1 MKNIWLIGAS
11 EGIGRSLALKLDNDA
26 NNFLIISG
34 RNNERLNN
42 LSKELKKGHLVLPFD
57 VTNNDSVINAY
68 KNIKSNGLKVDMLIY
83 CAGYYKPMSSTSI
96 EIEEVEKII
105 DVNLVSCI
113 RVLTQVVPDFV
124 ENQAGHIVLIGSVAG
139 YIGLPN
145 SIGYGSS
152 KAGMISLAETL
163 KSDLDRYKVKVQI
176 INPGFVKT
184 RLTDLNEFKMP
195 SIISSDEAAIYI
207 VKYINKN
214 VFESRFPFLFAN
226 LLKIISNLPYWLYF
240 KIASIIAK

>member
-34 RNNERLNN
+34 RNNERLND
-42 LSKELKKGHLVLPFD
+42 LSKELKKGNLVLPFD

-68 KNIKSNGLKVDMLIY
+68 KNIKSNGLKVDTLIY

-184 RLTDLNEFKMP
+184 RLTDLNKFKMP
-195 SIISSDEAAIYI
+195 SIISSDKAAIYI
-207 VKYINKN
+207 IKYINKN